1 MALSDDARPQD
12 SPSSRRKFGATGE
25 EVAFLPFRAEG
36 LDELRRKADIVAV
49 VGQTVALRRQGQ
61 RLVGLCPFHQEKS
74 PSFSVSAERGLFYCF
89 GCHAGGDVIDYVM
102 KRDGFSFPDAVAFLA
117 AEFHVELPEEEATPE
132 AAQRQERRQVLLR
145 LLEAAQERFFGHL
158 AGPEGEAARRYLA
171 GRGLKGD
178 DVRQFDL
185 GYAVG
190 GDDICR
196 ALKASGELL
205 LEAGLGA
212 RSQGGRL
219 YDRFRERVTFA
230 IRDRAG
236 HIVGFGGRLL
246 GDGQPKYL
254 NSAETPLFHKGSLL
268 YGWSWAQRKMREEQ
282 AVTLVEG
289 YMDAI
294 ALHRHGFVA
303 TVATLGTA
311 LTEDHARQLGRA
323 VKRAYLAFDSDAAG
337 QAAVR
342 RSAEPLLQQGIEV
355 LVARPRQGKDP
366 DEILRAPG
374 GAEAWQETLRQAVS
388 VTDWLFAAAV
398 RGHDPTTPEGKAAV
412 AQEVFT
418 AIRAIGSPL
427 VRDEELRRLAQR
439 LEVREEVLRLEFQRG
454 GRGGDRT
461 HTLASP
467 RNSTRNAAETPKI
480 PEWLPIERQL
490 LALVSQYP
498 ARAGEIRAA
507 CRPLHDPVLNEA
519 LELAAVGQDVSAA
532 KDEALRS
539 AWAEASLAADLPESE
554 VAKTIA
560 RWAQAGIRLRL
571 NEVNRRIGELL
582 EAGQAVDPSLL
593 VLSHELSREL
603 GGSAKGGEQ
612 RP

>member
-1 MALSDDARPQD
+1 MGSER
-12 SPSSRRKFGATGE
+12 
-25 EVAFLPFRAEG
+25 EVSFLPFRTEG

-49 VGQTVALRRQGQ
+49 VSQTVALRRQGQ

-74 PSFSVSAERGLFYCF
+74 PSFSVSPERGLFYCF
-89 GCHAGGDVIDYVM
+89 GCHAGGDVIDYIM

-132 AAQRQERRQVLLR
+132 AAQRQERRAVLLR
-145 LLEAAQERFFGHL
+145 LLEAAQQRFARHL
-158 AGPEGEAARRYLA
+158 VGPEGEAACRYLA

-178 DVRQFDL
+178 DLRQFDL

-190 GDDICR
+190 GDDVCR
-196 ALKASGELL
+196 ALGAPPELL
-205 LEAGLGA
+205 VEAGLGA

-236 HIVGFGGRLL
+236 HIVGFGGRLM

-303 TVATLGTA
+303 TVATLGTS
-311 LTEDHARQLGRA
+311 LTEDHARQIGRA
-323 VKRAYLAFDSDAAG
+323 VKRAYLAFDGDAAG

-342 RSAEPLLQQGIEV
+342 RSAQPLLEQGVEV
-355 LVARPRQGKDP
+355 LVARPRLAKDP
-366 DEILRAPG
+366 DEILRAPD
-374 GAEAWQETLRQAVS
+374 GADAWRDTLAHALG
-388 VTDWLFAAAV
+388 VTDWLFEVSAGA
-398 RGHDPTTPEGKAAV
+398 HDPSTPEGKAAI

-418 AIRAIGSPL
+418 VIRAMPSPL
-427 VRDEELRRLAQR
+427 VRDEELRRLAGR
-439 LEVREEVLRLEFQRG
+439 LEVREEALRQEFQRG
-454 GRGGDRT
+454 ARSGDRT

-480 PEWLPIERQL
+480 PEWLPIEQQL
-490 LALVSQYP
+490 LALAAQYP
-498 ARAGEIRAA
+498 RRAAEIRAA
-507 CRPLHDPVLNEA
+507 CKPLRDPTLDLA
-519 LELAAVGQDVSAA
+519 LELAATGRDGSAA
-532 KDEALRS
+532 QDEAVRS
-539 AWAEASLAADLPESE
+539 AWAQASLAVDLPEAE
-554 VAKTIA
+554 VQKTIA

-571 NEVNRRIGELL
+571 NEVNRRIRELL

-603 GGSAKGGEQ
+603 AGSAKGGEQ

>member
-1 MALSDDARPQD
+1 M
-12 SPSSRRKFGATGE
+12 
-25 EVAFLPFRAEG
+25 PFRTEG

-49 VGQTVALRRQGQ
+49 VSQTVALRRQGQ

-74 PSFSVSAERGLFYCF
+74 PSFSVSSERGLFYCF

-117 AEFHVELPEEEATPE
+117 AEFHVEMPEEEATPE

-145 LLEAAQERFFGHL
+145 LLEAAQERFSRHL
-158 AGPEGEAARRYLA
+158 AGPEGEGARRYLA
-171 GRGLKGD
+171 GRGLTGD
-178 DVRQFDL
+178 DSARFDL
-185 GYAVG
+185 GYALG

-196 ALKASGELL
+196 SLKATPELL

-212 RSQGGRL
+212 KSQGGRL

-236 HIVGFGGRLL
+236 HIVGFGGRIL
-246 GDGQPKYL
+246 GEGQPKYL
-254 NSAETPLFHKGSLL
+254 NSAETPLFHKGSIL
-268 YGWSWAQRKMREEQ
+268 YGWSWAQRTMREQQ

-294 ALHRHGFVA
+294 ALHRHGFPA
-303 TVATLGTA
+303 TVATLGTS
-311 LTEDHARQLGRA
+311 LTDDHARQLGRA

-355 LVARPRQGKDP
+355 LVAQPRGGKDP
-366 DEILRAPG
+366 DELLRAPEG
-374 GAEAWQETLRQAVS
+374 TAAWQKTLEQAAP
-388 VTDWLFAAAV
+388 VTDWLFAMAGRAHDAAS
-398 RGHDPTTPEGKAAV
+398 PEGKAAI

-418 AIRAIGSPL
+418 AIRAVQSPL
-427 VRDEELRRLAQR
+427 VRDEELRRLAAR
-439 LEVREEVLRLEFQRG
+439 LEVREEALRLEFQRG
-454 GRGGDRT
+454 ARSGDRM

-467 RNSTRNAAETPKI
+467 RNSTRNTAVATKT

-490 LALVSQYP
+490 LALASQYP
-498 ARAGEIRAA
+498 SRAAEIRTA
-507 CRPLHDPVLNEA
+507 CRPLHDQTLDAA
-519 LELAAVGQDVSAA
+519 LELAASGKDVSATEDGA
-532 KDEALRS
+532 VRS
-539 AWAEASLAADLPESE
+539 AWAEASLAVDLAEAE

-571 NEVNRRIGELL
+571 NEVNRHIRELL
-582 EAGQAVDPSLL
+582 ESGQAVDPSLL
-593 VLSHELSREL
+593 VLSHELLREL
-603 GGSAKGGEQ
+603 GASAKGGGEQ

>member
-1 MALSDDARPQD
+1 
-12 SPSSRRKFGATGE
+12 
-25 EVAFLPFRAEG
+25 VAFLPFRAEG

-49 VGQTVALRRQGQ
+49 VSQTVALRRQGQ

-102 KRDGFSFPDAVAFLA
+102 KRDGFSFPDAAAYLA
-117 AEFHVELPEEEATPE
+117 AEFHVELAEEEATPE

-145 LLEAAQERFFGHL
+145 LLEAAQERFSHHL
-158 AGPEGEAARRYLA
+158 RGPQGEAARRYLA
-171 GRGLKGD
+171 GRGLSGED
-178 DVRQFDL
+178 LSRFDL

-190 GDDICR
+190 GDDVCR
-196 ALKASGELL
+196 ALKASPELL

-268 YGWSWAQRKMREEQ
+268 YGWSWAMRKMREEQ

-294 ALHRHGFVA
+294 ALHRGGYVA

-355 LVARPRQGKDP
+355 LVAMPQGGKDP
-366 DEILRAPG
+366 DEILKAPG
-374 GAEAWQETLRQAVS
+374 GVEAWRATLEQAAS
-388 VTDWLFAAAV
+388 VTDWLYAVAA
-398 RGHDPTTPEGKAAV
+398 RRHDASTPDGKAAV

-418 AIRAIGSPL
+418 AIRAIQSPL

-439 LEVREEVLRLEFQRG
+439 LEVREEALRLEYQRG
-454 GRGGDRT
+454 TPGGDRT
-461 HTLASP
+461 HTLARP
-467 RNSTRNAAETPKI
+467 RNSTRNTAETPKI
-480 PEWLPIERQL
+480 AEWLPIERQL
-490 LALVSQYP
+490 LALASQYP
-498 ARAGEIRAA
+498 ARAAGIRAA
-507 CRPLHDPVLNEA
+507 CRPLHDQTLDAA
-519 LELAAVGQDVSAA
+519 LELAAAGRDVSAA
-532 KDEALRS
+532 EDEAVRS
-539 AWAEASLAADLPESE
+539 AWAEASLAVDLAESE
-554 VAKTIA
+554 VEKTIA

-571 NEVNRRIGELL
+571 NEVNRRIRELL

-593 VLSHELSREL
+593 VQAHELSREL
-603 GGSAKGGEQ
+603 GASAKGGEQ